1 MNQSILSGT
10 NIIINEVFRQKQVL
24 DKHDKDILYIT
35 DVCNRNVTHLDLLL
49 SQAHTKVESQ
59 VERILD
65 DIKIIQNDI
74 AQLRDRLA
82 IYENSERS
90 NAFVTLTT
98 SSVNESHNDTSTICR
113 QFNTLKADYKPMKK
127 PKRPKPPKPL
137 PPLSLNSVE
146 SHCNKHPRL
155 IHNDNRGL
163 RRSERLKKR

>member
-10 NIIINEVFRQKQVL
+10 VINEVFRQKQVL
-24 DKHDKDILYIT
+24 DKQTKDILYIS
-35 DVCNRNVTHLDLLL
+35 DVCNRNVNHLDLLL
-49 SQAHTKVESQ
+49 SQAHTKVESSLE
-59 VERILD
+59 VMKN
-65 DIKIIQNDI
+65 DIKIMQNDI

-98 SSVNESHNDTSTICR
+98 SSMNESHNDTSTICR
-113 QFNTLKADYKPMKK
+113 QFNTLKADDKPMKK

-137 PPLSLNSVE
+137 PPSSLNSVE
-146 SHCNKHPRL
+146 SNCHKHPRL

-163 RRSERLKKR
+163 RRSERLKKK